1 MSCEQMGEM
10 MSGMMGQMSGNMMWG
25 GGLWFGLVFL
35 AVILVVG
42 LAVAFAIARRPAA
55 PSGDD
60 ANEILR
66 RRFARGEITA
76 EEFEAAR
83 KTLG

>member
-10 MSGMMGQMSGNMMWG
+10 MSGMMGQMGGNMMWG
-25 GGLWFGLVFL
+25 GGLWFGLIFL
-35 AVILVVG
+35 AVLLVVG
-42 LAVAFAIARRPAA
+42 LAVAFAVVRRPTA

-60 ANEILR
+60 AHEILR
-66 RRFARGEITA
+66 RRFARGEMTA